1 MRAACPRV
9 LAMPHVMLVDG
20 AVEACWPLA
29 KFLERSGHRVT
40 CVGSG
45 REALTDLIRDLPDV
59 LVMDLLMPGMDG
71 ASLLAVIRSYLRLQ
85 SLPVVVLTALPDS
98 PMVQRVLDLGV
109 DSVLIKGKASLDDVR
124 SAVNDANRRHGDSTA
139 VAPSPAH

>member
-1 MRAACPRV
+1 
-9 LAMPHVMLVDG
+9 MPHVMLVDG
-20 AVEACWPLA
+20 AVEACGPLA

-59 LVMDLLMPGMDG
+59 LIMDLLMPGMDG

-98 PMVQRVLDLGV
+98 PMVQRVLDLGA

>member
-20 AVEACWPLA
+20 AVEACGPLA

-59 LVMDLLMPGMDG
+59 LIMDLLMPGMDG

>member
-1 MRAACPRV
+1 
-9 LAMPHVMLVDG
+9 MPHVMLVDG

-45 REALTDLIRDLPDV
+45 RQALTDLIRDLPDV

>member
-9 LAMPHVMLVDG
+9 LAMPHVMLLDG
-20 AVEACWPLA
+20 AVEACGPLA

-59 LVMDLLMPGMDG
+59 LIMDLLMPGMDG

>member
-1 MRAACPRV
+1 
-9 LAMPHVMLVDG
+9 MPHVMLVDG
-20 AVEACWPLA
+20 AVEACGPLA

-59 LVMDLLMPGMDG
+59 LIMDLLMPGMDG